1 MGKHYFADASPIN
14 IRIPTDMLKKVKLIR
29 TLYQDSVSVYIVSL
43 IEADLKQ
50 NAEKYQEIINK
61 TF

>member
-1 MGKHYFADASPIN
+1 MGNHYFTDASPIN
-14 IRIPTDMLKKVKLIR
+14 IRIPTDMLKKVRLIK

>member
-1 MGKHYFADASPIN
+1 MGKHYFTDAIPIN

-43 IEADLKQ
+43 IEADLKK